1 MLNGLILIFILYL
14 SRRRLFFLRTCAF
27 YPTLTGFSILPK
39 ETMACRLEQTEIELA
54 TFRLVDKLEYL
65 LYLLSH
71 PIQDQV
77 NEVPVTEVTQSPPIQ

>member
-14 SRRRLFFLRTCAF
+14 SRRRLCAF
-27 YPTLTGFSILPK
+27 YPTLTEECISGFSILPK

-71 PIQDQV
+71 PI
-77 NEVPVTEVTQSPPIQ
+77 